1 MKKINIV
8 LIVLLSIS
16 LILCTKTSIKETKTE
31 TKKEIVEDKDQYG
44 LILKDFSVKT
54 DIYNF
59 IRIEKEEP
67 ELSSILAKMS
77 DVIDKITKESNK
89 YLNTYWELSKNYET
103 MLLKNYKKEEAKN
116 INIKQI
122 DTVIDEYS
130 HKKEVFR
137 IRIGILKS
145 KINEDNEINFGYI
158 DTLLQHTI
166 ESINNFKN
174 QKAILEKLVEI
185 DSVWIPKEKN
195 SFKEYI
201 EEKRKYLNY
210 VDNEFNRISNS
221 I

>member
-185 DSVWIPKEKN
+185 NSVWIPKEKN

>member
-89 YLNTYWELSKNYET
+89 NLNTYWELSKNYET